1 METPLGKLYGPSSI
15 LLTLAYAP
23 STALSH
29 MKHDNKE
36 LSSSFKLLREV
47 DSYFIYWCLNI
58 KVLFIEAEPWNYSL
72 TRDLDAGHI
81 NVLEQDYEGDFRK
94 EDSVFVI

>member
-1 METPLGKLYGPSSI
+1 
-15 LLTLAYAP
+15 
-23 STALSH
+23 
-29 MKHDNKE
+29 
-36 LSSSFKLLREV
+36 
-47 DSYFIYWCLNI
+47 
-58 KVLFIEAEPWNYSL
+58 LFIEAEPWNYSL